1 MRFRKKAEKGLF
13 CEVDDSRHIVYDFR
27 RRIKTLF
34 EDYRSIGYK
43 MPPDYDI
50 ETIKVKLDKNLEG
63 LKYANAIDA
72 GNEDCMV
79 ETILDYVRNGIPYL
93 DNQALEHQDFLARYC
108 ARLRSD
114 YMDIDEMLSLNC

>member
-108 ARLRSD
+108 ARLRLIIWIL
-114 YMDIDEMLSLNC
+114 MKCFR